1 LSIRTRLVEYGD
13 GNTLR
18 AFSNSAAN
26 SAANPAANDTERGTV
41 YDAQADKR
49 S

>member
-13 GNTLR
+13 GNTLH
-18 AFSNSAAN
+18 AFAN